1 MNYQEKVLEFQKTA
15 GEDFTKGLTPLR
27 EALLKEEIAELEEAI
42 ANDDRVEILDALCD
56 IKYVNDGNANLI
68 KEEVDDT
75 WEEDNYYLCEGYSDK
90 VKLNQIKQTFKNL
103 QHYPDITYRVNA
115 YVFDLAYFFNFT
127 LENFKTALD
136 RVHAS
141 NMSKFC
147 NTEQEA
153 VESVISYKEQGI
165 DVYSK
170 QVGDKWVIY
179 RLSDNKVL
187 KSKYYHRVDLT
198 DLI

>member
-1 MNYQEKVLEFQKTA
+1 MNYQLKVLEFQKTA
-15 GEDFTKGLTPLR
+15 GEDFSKGLTPLR
-27 EALLKEEIAELEEAI
+27 EALLREEISELEEAI
-42 ANDDRVEILDALCD
+42 KANDRVEILDALCD
-56 IKYVNDGNANLI
+56 IKYVNDGNANLLGVEQVDHVFEYLYNDEYDSI
-68 KEEVDDT
+68 SSNIIDLKFGEVNNVNMAVY
-75 WEEDNYYLCEGYSDK
+75 ELANL
-90 VKLNQIKQTFKNL
+90 FK
-103 QHYPDITYRVNA
+103 
-115 YVFDLAYFFNFT
+115 FS

-198 DLI
+198 DLV

>member
-1 MNYQEKVLEFQKTA
+1 MNYQEKVLEFQVTA

-27 EALLKEEIAELEEAI
+27 EELLREEIAELEEAI
-42 ANDDRVEILDALCD
+42 KNNDRVEILDALCD
-56 IKYVNDGNANLI
+56 IIYVALGTCNVSNVNHKFYDDDYYDPLYITHERTVQQLKEYSNEDYCISSVVTCCYELANL
-68 KEEVDDT
+68 
-75 WEEDNYYLCEGYSDK
+75 
-90 VKLNQIKQTFKNL
+90 
-103 QHYPDITYRVNA
+103 
-115 YVFDLAYFFNFT
+115 FNFT
-127 LENFKTALD
+127 LDNFKTALD

-170 QVGDKWVIY
+170 QVGYKWVIY

-198 DLI
+198 DLV